1 MKTDTLASAIRRL
14 DVVLKDS
21 NDAILVHDLQGN
33 IIAWNKGA
41 EIMYGYNEA
50 EALKLNIAKIIHAD
64 SLIKYME
71 VVKRVASGEIVESFE
86 TQRVSCAGKILDV
99 LLVLTC
105 LKDDSGV
112 IVSIATTERDITE
125 IKDKQKAELKMLS
138 GILPI
143 CSNCKKIRDDI
154 GYWHQL
160 ETYIRNHSEAEFSHG
175 LCPKCAEK
183 LYSELSSNEDKG

>member
-183 LYSELSSNEDKG
+183 LYSELSPNEDKG